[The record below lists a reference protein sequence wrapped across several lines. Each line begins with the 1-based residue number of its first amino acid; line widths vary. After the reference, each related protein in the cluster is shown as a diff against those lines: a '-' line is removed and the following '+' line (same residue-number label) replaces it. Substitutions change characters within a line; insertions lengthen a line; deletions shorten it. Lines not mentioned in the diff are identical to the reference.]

1 MKYKTIW
8 TKTEGLKNIE
18 FNALPVYD
26 YRQIKTKIRTYD
38 DNVYTKFCGM
48 NVPEDDIE
56 CEYSVVI
63 SIGSLL
69 VYKTTY
75 CLQVYLDSFVYKIVD
90 K

>member
-1 MKYKTIW
+1 M
-8 TKTEGLKNIE
+8 
-18 FNALPVYD
+18 
-26 YRQIKTKIRTYD
+26 
-38 DNVYTKFCGM
+38 
-48 NVPEDDIE
+48 PEDDIE

-90 K
+90 KWMIDYLGDNPFETDEN